1 MKRKMMLALL
11 ATAASLAAGAALAQ
25 TVYIPEGGGNSV
37 LVVDAATGDTI
48 RPIDGL
54 EAVHGLSGA
63 PGVAVLVADSFAEI
77 DRAEAVATEKP
88 AEMAQDQHQAHHAA
102 PAQPIGPTDA
112 GISLLS
118 IIDVKTADILR
129 RIEVPG
135 AVHHTA
141 VSPDGRYAVATHPAG
156 DGISVIDLESY
167 ALVAFVPT
175 GPMPNYAVFG
185 ADPGVVY
192 VSNTGNGTVSE
203 VDLARGIVRRNLV
216 AGAGPEHLVI
226 DAKAE
231 RLYAADADAGRV
243 LELALESGETLRS
256 FEIGGALHGL
266 ALTEDGARLIVAG
279 LGEDKLAS
287 VDLAAGTVATVALA
301 DQPYHVAMVPGTGR
315 LYVSSRAAPK
325 VWIVDA
331 RDLSVVGEVS
341 VADIAHQMVA
351 LE

>member
-1 MKRKMMLALL
+1 M
-11 ATAASLAAGAALAQ
+11 
-25 TVYIPEGGGNSV
+25 GGRVFRN
-37 LVVDAATGDTI
+37 T
-48 RPIDGL
+48 
-54 EAVHGLSGA
+54 H
-63 PGVAVLVADSFAEI
+63 
-77 DRAEAVATEKP
+77 
-88 AEMAQDQHQAHHAA
+88 
-102 PAQPIGPTDA
+102 
-112 GISLLS
+112 
-118 IIDVKTADILR
+118 
-129 RIEVPG
+129 

-141 VSPDGRYAVATHPAG
+141 VSPDGRYGVATHPAG
-156 DGISVIDLESY
+156 DGISVIDLQSQEL
-167 ALVAFVPT
+167 AAFVAT

-226 DAKAE
+226 DAKAA

-266 ALTEDGARLIVAG
+266 ALTEDGGRLIVAG
-279 LGEDKLAS
+279 LGENKLAAI
-287 VDLAAGTVATVALA
+287 DLDKGTVATVPLA

-331 RDLSVVGEVS
+331 DDLAVVGEIP
-341 VADIAHQMVA
+341 VADIAHQIVA